1 MILVAQ
7 EMNCTE
13 YKYLS
18 FSAFS
23 LSFIIFI
30 SFGMANG
37 ADVVSAKLLLV
48 LSWILVHSDVL
59 NEFQKYENCFNID
72 AICTL
77 LFAAKTLASHWFQNT
92 SLMFVSSFS
101 FLPFPLAL

>member
-1 MILVAQ
+1 MAQ
-7 EMNCTE
+7 EMNCAE

-30 SFGMANG
+30 SSGMANG
-37 ADVVSAKLLLV
+37 ADAVNAELLLV
-48 LSWILVHSDVL
+48 LSCLLVHSDVL
-59 NEFQKYENCFNID
+59 NEFQKSENCFNVD

-77 LFAAKTLASHWFQNT
+77 LFAAKTLASH
-92 SLMFVSSFS
+92 
-101 FLPFPLAL
+101 